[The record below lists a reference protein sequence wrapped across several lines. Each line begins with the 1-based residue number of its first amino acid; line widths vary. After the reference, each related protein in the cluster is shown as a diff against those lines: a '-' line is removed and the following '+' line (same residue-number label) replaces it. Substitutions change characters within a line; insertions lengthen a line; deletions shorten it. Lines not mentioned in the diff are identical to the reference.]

1 MKPTPSAHVPH
12 PPHPSSGHP
21 LPPIRGRRTGS
32 TAIELSIET
41 PGVGRPLPARNERGE
56 GRGEG
61 KSEINA
67 TPLPG
72 PLLLLRRKRGRRAQS
87 MLRNQCRWRRGE
99 GLSPLFE
106 SNLQSAHS
114 ESIRLAR
121 RFPRGIE
128 AL

>member
-56 GRGEG
+56 GWGEG
-61 KSEINA
+61 KSIKNA
-67 TPLPG
+67 TPLPD

-87 MLRNQCRWRRGE
+87 MHLIQCHSGGGRGHQ
-99 GLSPLFE
+99 PV
-106 SNLQSAHS
+106 
-114 ESIRLAR
+114 
-121 RFPRGIE
+121 IE
-128 AL
+128 ANPV